1 MGESASKRNGVP
13 VGAAVAL
20 ALAVTLFL
28 SWLTYLRAPTAGSP
42 AWVAWLPGI
51 AATANACAAVTLA
64 FGFAMV
70 RRRRL
75 DAHRNAMLTAVGFSG
90 IFFVA
95 YVTRHYFHG
104 DTIFDG
110 TGVIRVLYLLMLV
123 THIFGSV
130 VVLILLPLSIRFAV
144 LRQFGSH
151 KKINHWLLPIWFYVS
166 VTGVVI
172 YFALR

>member
-1 MGESASKRNGVP
+1 MDESVSKRRAP
-13 VGAAVAL
+13 VAAAVAL

-28 SWLTYLRAPTAGSP
+28 SWLTYLREPSSGP
-42 AWVAWLPGI
+42 PVWIAWLPGV
-51 AATANACAAVTLA
+51 AASANACAAVTLA
-64 FGFAMV
+64 FGFVMV
-70 RRRRL
+70 RRRQL
-75 DAHRNAMLTAVGFSG
+75 DAHRNAMLTAVGFSA

-104 DTIFDG
+104 DTPFDG
-110 TGVIRVLYLLMLV
+110 TGIVRFLYLSMLV
-123 THIFGSV
+123 THILGSV

-151 KKINHWLLPIWFYVS
+151 KRINHWLLPIWFYVS
-166 VTGVVI
+166 VTGVAI